1 MSPNYLLFVQALIK
15 KDTNMLLKDV
25 KFIFTSI
32 LSIIQLTLGLNGGVN
47 IRGFGK
53 FESQLISGKSRPVF
67 IFEIIQ

>member
-1 MSPNYLLFVQALIK
+1 
-15 KDTNMLLKDV
+15 MLLKDV